1 MRKEL
6 TGGDNPQPDWLRH
19 VGWWVFVES
28 GQAGQGLLYRLIR
41 IAVVCRPGELVA
53 LQRPAGRDPD
63 LHLDRVA
70 TAAQSIVLRQIAL
83 QFALEQIGVIV
94 EGVDVL
100 FEPDEERNYRAMAI
114 DTERVN
120 MEKLDKNLL
129 QVICLTLDQLFG

>member
-1 MRKEL
+1 MDIFEL
-6 TGGDNPQPDWLRH
+6 P
-19 VGWWVFVES
+19 VEYH
-28 GQAGQGLLYRLIR
+28 GKKLLLP
-41 IAVVCRPGELVA
+41 AELLPMGFTHKIKV
-53 LQRPAGRDPD
+53 
-63 LHLDRVA
+63 
-70 TAAQSIVLRQIAL
+70 T
-83 QFALEQIGVIV
+83 V

>member
-1 MRKEL
+1 MMDLFEL
-6 TGGDNPQPDWLRH
+6 PVDYNGKK
-19 VGWWVFVES
+19 
-28 GQAGQGLLYRLIR
+28 LLLP
-41 IAVVCRPGELVA
+41 AELLPMGFTHKIKV
-53 LQRPAGRDPD
+53 
-63 LHLDRVA
+63 
-70 TAAQSIVLRQIAL
+70 T
-83 QFALEQIGVIV
+83 V

>member
-1 MRKEL
+1 MLMEIVELPVEYHGKEL
-6 TGGDNPQPDWLRH
+6 
-19 VGWWVFVES
+19 
-28 GQAGQGLLYRLIR
+28 LLP
-41 IAVVCRPGELVA
+41 AEL
-53 LQRPAGRDPD
+53 LPMGFT
-63 LHLDRVA
+63 HK
-70 TAAQSIVLRQIAL
+70 IK
-83 QFALEQIGVIV
+83 VIV